1 MAASDSDRPE
11 LGDLDGEAV
20 EAVTVKLTGGAAFPR
35 RLDEDERV
43 VLVITGSAVGG
54 ISIKRIDGRL
64 TRIHTVKVAQLAEPT
79 DQLAEEAASFLQAFA
94 DADEGSES
102 LPFDDSAPGDD
113 GIPPAAG
120 DDEEE

>member
-1 MAASDSDRPE
+1 MDANDPDRPE

-20 EAVTVKLTGGAAFPR
+20 EAVTVKLTGAAAFPR
-35 RLDEDERV
+35 RLEEDERV

-54 ISIKRIDGRL
+54 ISVKRIDGRL

-94 DADEGSES
+94 DADEGSEP
-102 LPFDDSAPGDD
+102 LPFDDSAPGDEEE
-113 GIPPAAG
+113 PPAG
-120 DDEEE
+120 DDDEE

>member
-1 MAASDSDRPE
+1 MPASDTDRPE

-35 RLDEDERV
+35 RLEEDERL

-54 ISIKRIDGRL
+54 INVKRIDGRL

-94 DADEGSES
+94 DADEGSEP
-102 LPFDDSAPGDD
+102 LPFDDSTPGDEE
-113 GIPPAAG
+113 PPADDDD
-120 DDEEE
+120 DDE